1 MAVYD
6 ANGLR
11 TQKRQYDETGDL
23 QYFVDY
29 IWKDGKL
36 SYQYFTLIVYI
47 TYKGITTAL
56 RSAQLRPRLFM
67 MKAAHRRVSHFSEK
81 QRKL

>member
-6 ANGLR
+6 ANDLH

-23 QYFVDY
+23 QDY

-36 SYQYFTLIVYI
+36 SYQYLTLIVYI

>member
-11 TQKRQYDETGDL
+11 TQKHQYDETGDL
-23 QYFVDY
+23 QDY

-36 SYQYFTLIVYI
+36 SYQYLTLIVYI

>member
-47 TYKGITTAL
+47 TYKGVTTA
-56 RSAQLRPRLFM
+56 
-67 MKAAHRRVSHFSEK
+67 RR
-81 QRKL
+81 